1 MARQTGQNGRGG
13 SVTSTP
19 VKPLKIL
26 KRPSESATSTP
37 KPAPTTAATTNVS
50 VSSSPQTKPQPTT
63 TTAAAATTT
72 TAPKRTTSERISYE
86 IGIAVESALKRER
99 ERIEK
104 QYLVR
109 EQAIVRGLATL
120 ISETLPEALRTA
132 AFEQADKLAETL
144 NEITQNK
151 KRPEINAA
159 SVRSAFAGSFA
170 TEVLPKM
177 QESTREL
184 LRELA
189 IKIDNE
195 VEKKVITPAKES
207 SNVIAEA
214 AQKIAA
220 SQYKMKDIIGNN
232 KNYENIRRLLKE
244 ESWSEAIG
252 ESLNI
257 GMDAMR
263 ISLESVVEARVEV
276 GPLVKELQLDGV
288 QMVGIMQIIAEKLED
303 NTKIRLDWVY
313 EILSGLDEDS
323 GAVISDEQRVA
334 CREALLFV
342 IQQLRKFVTNK
353 DVESGTAKHIKFLVH
368 IMKAHVSTM

>member
-63 TTAAAATTT
+63 TAATTTT